1 MTNFFSFR
9 LFERHIKVR
18 RKMSSECVAMQWH
31 YSRHIHY
38 LIIASNGTTACSKY
52 INRLVKCVHSVSLWI
67 GLFTAKCQFTSVA
80 LHSIFILMETLDVI
94 RISYA
99 PETSIGIS
107 IAWKTIHCV
116 VVVIIVVAVFLH
128 HRHTV
133 MLCFIKHTA
142 FRQTSYLICS
152 RRIQSTYWAPSEFK
166 CTS

>member
-1 MTNFFSFR
+1 MAIWSYIKIVVCDGWNNSWLYFVVTNFFSFR

-52 INRLVKCVHSVSLWI
+52 INRLIKCVHSVSLWI

-80 LHSIFILMETLDVI
+80 LHSIFILMETLDAI

-99 PETSIGIS
+99 PDYKR
-107 IAWKTIHCV
+107 A
-116 VVVIIVVAVFLH
+116 
-128 HRHTV
+128 
-133 MLCFIKHTA
+133 
-142 FRQTSYLICS
+142 
-152 RRIQSTYWAPSEFK
+152 SEF
-166 CTS
+166 